1 MIIVR
6 FKLQCQPGKTEEV
19 VAAAAATIGA
29 TRPLPGVTHYDVARD
44 LTDSNALIVTEV
56 YQDREAMERH
66 ESLPEVAKVVEL
78 IQGGALTGPPEW
90 TKYEVASSESPVL

>member
-6 FKLQCQPGKTEEV
+6 FKMQCQPGKTEEV
-19 VAAAAATIGA
+19 VAAAAATIGP
-29 TRPLPGVTHYDVARD
+29 TRPLPGVINYDVARD

-66 ESLPEVAKVVEL
+66 ESLPEVAKVIKL
-78 IQGGALTGPPEW
+78 IQGGALTGLPEW
-90 TKYEVASSESPVL
+90 TRYEAASSESPTL